1 MSIFISC
8 LTCWRHNRKNAGPDP
23 QAIPQGTEMEVPE
36 IDDTAIVPAK
46 GFLGGP
52 INGLPTYQPKNW
64 VVLTISDVLLTMR
77 NECHLA
83 RCVLFETARLQ
94 KSLLSVGL
102 LKLSDDARVVDM
114 QLIELDKTLVH
125 GDELIHGSWGDEDI
139 EKQNVILKGDTFQK
153 ALRAA
158 KRSLRE
164 SDKTFNDQI
173 LGELKNGMQSKN
185 NIDYRQIDER
195 VRNLNDEIQQIYYRV
210 TTTFSE
216 EERKALGR

>member
-1 MSIFISC
+1 MSIFLSC
-8 LTCWRHNRKNAGPDP
+8 LTCGRRNRKNAGPDP
-23 QAIPQGTEMEVPE
+23 QAIPQGTEMEVPD

-46 GFLGGP
+46 GFLGGL
-52 INGLPTYQPKNW
+52 IN
-64 VVLTISDVLLTMR
+64 DVLLTMR

-173 LGELKNGMQSKN
+173 LGELKNGMQNKN
-185 NIDYRQIDER
+185 SIDYRQIDER
-195 VRNLNDEIQQIYYRV
+195 VKNLNNEIQQIYNRV
-210 TTTFSE
+210 TTTFSQ